1 MCCGLAMRYRHGLAQ
16 LCGVSSRARETKSAV
31 TTVGVMDAT
40 LVEKRRGRKARVHC
54 LHLELKG
61 VCWRETWN
69 ERKKRREGG
78 KGEEGKPRRSCNGPI
93 QGELKSKHLICIFV
107 TFSHSKIEAACC
119 TQRHNRPS
127 TRAHHPSRRFPS
139 LTSICRVNA
148 QRGPWH
154 VPLPSL
160 LPIPSLGTWV
170 KNAFK

>member
-31 TTVGVMDAT
+31 ATVGVMDAT

-119 TQRHNRPS
+119 TQRHNRPACTRGIRAGGSQHSHSHVAS
-127 TRAHHPSRRFPS
+127 TRSADPGTSPS
-139 LTSICRVNA
+139 LY
-148 QRGPWH
+148 
-154 VPLPSL
+154 PSS
-160 LPIPSLGTWV
+160 PISR
-170 KNAFK
+170 

>member
-127 TRAHHPSRRFPS
+127 IRVSSEPAIPNTHIHMLRQRAVRTLAPPSSLSPS
-139 LTSICRVNA
+139 S
-148 QRGPWH
+148 
-154 VPLPSL
+154 
-160 LPIPSLGTWV
+160 PIS
-170 KNAFK
+170 